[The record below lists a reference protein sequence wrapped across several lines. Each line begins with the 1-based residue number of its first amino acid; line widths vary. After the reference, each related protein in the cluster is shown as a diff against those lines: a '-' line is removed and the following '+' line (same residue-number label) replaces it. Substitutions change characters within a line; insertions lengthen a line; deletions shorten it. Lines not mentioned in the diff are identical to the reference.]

1 MLWILSLVQLSYKR
15 RDYPA
20 TSEMLQGQV
29 TNDEIILPQAKCFK
43 NRLQSYKRRDY
54 PATSEMLQGQVTKL
68 VNVMRT
74 IAGIDGFSDV
84 S

>member
-1 MLWILSLVQLSYKR
+1 MLWILSLVQL
-15 RDYPA
+15 
-20 TSEMLQGQV
+20 
-29 TNDEIILPQAKCFK
+29 
-43 NRLQSYKRRDY
+43 SYKRRDY